1 MLRRLAFKLRGGAAR
16 RAIQRNDRL
25 RIEIGGMSLAAP
37 MGAAG
42 HAAPTV
48 ISYATR
54 DGFYDRLLDR
64 MAASARGAGLAV
76 STETIPPC
84 DRKAATLFKPSFI
97 KFKLM
102 TLGGPVLWVDA
113 DSVFLVRPD
122 LAADLAAGDFDIGLL
137 RNDRGPSK
145 AWGGHANPWAACLL
159 YLNYSEGAFRLL
171 DTWIALC
178 ANDLVKGYDHER
190 LGLALAAVQG
200 QGQGQGQVRLRDLS
214 AAVDGRFERDAGLR
228 KQNRA
233 WG

>member
-1 MLRRLAFKLRGGAAR
+1 MIFRLRRLAFKLRGGAAR

-25 RIEIGGMSLAAP
+25 RIEIGGMSFPGPL
-37 MGAAG
+37 GAG
-42 HAAPTV
+42 PAAPTV

-64 MAASARGAGLAV
+64 MATSARGAGLAT

-102 TLGGPVLWVDA
+102 TLGGPVLWADA
-113 DSVFLVRPD
+113 DSIFLDRIELPAN
-122 LAADLAAGDFDIGLL
+122 LPGGGFDIGLV
-137 RNDRGPSK
+137 RNDRGASK
-145 AWGGHANPWAACLL
+145 AWGPENPWAACLL

-190 LGLALAAVQG
+190 LSLALDAVRNR
-200 QGQGQGQVRLRDLS
+200 VRVRDLS
-214 AAVDGRFERDAGLR
+214 AFVDGRFERDSGLR

>member
-1 MLRRLAFKLRGGAAR
+1 MLRRLTFKLRGGAAR

-37 MGAAG
+37 LAATAQ
-42 HAAPTV
+42 AAPTV

-122 LAADLAAGDFDIGLL
+122 LAAGDFDIGLL

-200 QGQGQGQVRLRDLS
+200 QVRLRDLS

-228 KQNRA
+228 KANSD
-233 WG
+233 WGRSSTPAS